1 MSTNR
6 FILTYNCQKAYSKNK
21 DKSYC
26 WQSCHTLIQSVCS
39 VLHIVY
45 LLQKQLKKN
54 ANKTTGTVA
63 TIGQLTTPKKINKN
77 TQVNV
82 ITYVFKFQQSSLN
95 TTNKL
100 RKIGVERQY
109 YW

>member
-1 MSTNR
+1 
-6 FILTYNCQKAYSKNK
+6 
-21 DKSYC
+21 
-26 WQSCHTLIQSVCS
+26 LIQSVCS

-109 YW
+109 Y